1 MYNYF
6 FVANSSYSLYQY
18 LLMTKGKTDDTL
30 FVLGPAIDQVDV
42 PNKITFIPPAD
53 SEHPAFGKSLISKIE
68 RAVNNPAAHGY
79 INFSTP
85 QTLELRHKFSVSALS
100 DGLSDLTL
108 FPKYLKI
115 PSIQHCYATS
125 LDTVPKEA
133 SNKLSII
140 DLKKEWLRLTFNE
153 QKKIA
158 AVFGVTP
165 KELEVLKTK
174 KVILITQP
182 LSEDGIVTETEKQRL
197 YKSILSNY
205 SPDEIVIKP
214 HPREKTNWTLLFPK
228 TPIISARIPAELLS
242 DIINLKKVCTF
253 FSTAAF
259 GMTAPKNVDIYSK
272 DFGQLIFAHPNEKMG
287 KMPYVDIEQAY
298 GHIPFNWKRIP
309 DTYFYKETK
318 QYHTRFMKNQN
329 NNYR

>member
-6 FVANSSYSLYQY
+6 FVANSAYSLYQY
-18 LLMTKGKTDDTL
+18 LLMKKGKTDDTL
-30 FVLGPAIDQVDV
+30 FVLGPAIDQADV

-53 SEHPAFGKSLISKIE
+53 SEHPAFGKSLVNKIK
-68 RAVNNPAAHGY
+68 RAVNNSSAHGY

-85 QTLELRHKFSVSALS
+85 QTLELSHKFSVSALS

-108 FPKYLKI
+108 FPKYLKT

-125 LDTVPKEA
+125 LESAPKEA
-133 SNKLSII
+133 SNKLSFI
-140 DLKKEWLRLTFNE
+140 DLKKEWQRLTLNE

-158 AVFGVTP
+158 TVFGVTP
-165 KELEVLKTK
+165 KELEILKTK

-182 LSEDGIVTETEKQRL
+182 LSEDGIVTEIDKQRL

-214 HPREKTNWTLLFPK
+214 HPREKTNWSLLFPD
-228 TPIISARIPAELLS
+228 TPIISRRVPAELLS
-242 DIINLKKVCTF
+242 DMINLKKVCTF

-259 GMTAPKNVDIYSK
+259 GMTTPENVDIYSK
-272 DFGQLIFAHPNEKMG
+272 DFGQLTFSHPNKKMG

-298 GHIPFNWKRIP
+298 GHLPFNWKHIP
-309 DTYFYKETK
+309 DDYFYKKSIHNRTL
-318 QYHTRFMKNQN
+318 FMKNQN
-329 NNYR
+329 NNER